1 MSPKKSLRS
10 SINMD
15 NLASL
20 TNQKM
25 QLLKHI
31 QHINGDHYSS
41 VLNANQ
47 YDNCYTWVIITLN
60 YVQRLSKSP
69 IKGTVRVT
77 CEGMSK
83 ATTKHYL
90 NTRNIGWY

>member
-1 MSPKKSLRS
+1 MSPEKSLRS

-25 QLLKHI
+25 YPLKYI
-31 QHINGDHYSS
+31 QHINDDHYSL

-47 YDNCYTWVIITLN
+47 YDNCYTWVIITPN

-69 IKGTVRVT
+69 IKWTVRLT

-83 ATTKHYL
+83 VTTKHYL
-90 NTRNIGWY
+90 NTRNMG